1 MLQDGGEMRRP
12 KHATES
18 RRLRF
23 LVNDQRSSTRGLPPV
38 RQTPAFT
45 PFRPLTH
52 QKPCGI
58 DRGLRAHRGSTTA
71 YPTPISI
78 SDPLK
83 NFHSRTIANVSRRQ

>member
-1 MLQDGGEMRRP
+1 MAAGFDDLARYRKPQ
-12 KHATES
+12 TQV
-18 RRLRF
+18 
-23 LVNDQRSSTRGLPPV
+23 LVNDQQSSTCGLPPV

-45 PFRPLTH
+45 PFRPSTR
-52 QKPCGI
+52 QKQCGI
-58 DRGLRAHRGSTTA
+58 DRGRRAHRGSTTA